1 MLPYFVWNGVDC
13 RTMGL
18 AISTPPR
25 VIPEERV
32 EQITVP
38 GRPGAILRPEGVG
51 IYAPYVLTIHAGNRG
66 GASLQAILSWLRGP
80 GTLILS
86 SEPNRAYEARVINA
100 GQLDHLFRD
109 TFQGDIQFFCQP
121 LRAQVPAEADV
132 TASSSPV
139 ALTNP
144 GDVPARALYSVTGT
158 GEIFLLMDGAR
169 VFEVVLPEEEAAT
182 VLVDTAA
189 GMTVTSGGENYNN
202 HATGSYRGLWIP
214 TGAHSLAWEG
224 SLTALTVT
232 PRWRWI

>member
-109 TFQGDIQFFCQP
+109 TLQGDIQFFCQP
-121 LRAQVPAEADV
+121 LRAQVPAAADV
-132 TASSSPV
+132 T
-139 ALTNP
+139 
-144 GDVPARALYSVTGT
+144 ARALYSVTGT
-158 GEIFLLMDGAR
+158 GEVFLLMDGAR

-189 GMTVTSGGENYNN
+189 GMTVTSTGENYNN